1 MTQPIVVV
9 AEAIAAAG
17 LDALNAD
24 CEVSMAV
31 GADRAELLEQM
42 RSASGIVVR
51 SATQVDAEMI
61 AASPRLQVIGRAG
74 IGVDNI
80 DVDAATKAGILVV
93 NAPNANTISAAEH
106 TMALMLAQARQ
117 VVEADLSLR
126 NGAWERKRFK
136 GVELHG
142 KTLGVVGL
150 GRIGTLV
157 AQRCS
162 AFGMRIVAFDPYISE
177 ERARRLGI
185 EMRSL
190 DEVFGESDFITVHLP
205 RTAETEGLIG
215 PDAFAKMKPTVRI
228 INVARGGI
236 VDEGALAAAI
246 VAGQIGGA
254 AIDVFATEPTTDS
267 PLFALSEV
275 TVTPHLGAS
284 TQEAQDKAGVS
295 VAESV
300 AAALRGEL
308 VLAAV
313 NIDLGPSVS
322 DDIKPYLPL
331 AEALGRIFVT
341 FSRGLAGQ
349 MEVRS
354 VGRLAEEPVHPIA
367 LAVLKGALAS
377 VSDVPVTYV
386 NAPLVAEARGVTV
399 EEVAATQSE
408 DYQSL
413 ISVSGAVDGVNRSV
427 CGTVMGRKGPVLTEV
442 DGYEIELPITEHILL
457 IRNDDV
463 PGVIGRVGTYLGGAG
478 LNIANMAVGRHP
490 DGGAMMGM
498 SLDGTLGDDDV
509 AAILDLAGIAAAR
522 YIRPL

>member
-246 VAGQIGGA
+246 AAGQIGGA
-254 AIDVFATEPTTDS
+254 AIDV
-267 PLFALSEV
+267 
-275 TVTPHLGAS
+275 
-284 TQEAQDKAGVS
+284 
-295 VAESV
+295 
-300 AAALRGEL
+300 LRG
-308 VLAAV
+308 
-313 NIDLGPSVS
+313 DRGPH
-322 DDIKPYLPL
+322 
-331 AEALGRIFVT
+331 AGRE
-341 FSRGLAGQ
+341 R
-349 MEVRS
+349 R
-354 VGRLAEEPVHPIA
+354 R
-367 LAVLKGALAS
+367 
-377 VSDVPVTYV
+377 
-386 NAPLVAEARGVTV
+386 
-399 EEVAATQSE
+399 
-408 DYQSL
+408 
-413 ISVSGAVDGVNRSV
+413 
-427 CGTVMGRKGPVLTEV
+427 
-442 DGYEIELPITEHILL
+442 
-457 IRNDDV
+457 
-463 PGVIGRVGTYLGGAG
+463 
-478 LNIANMAVGRHP
+478 
-490 DGGAMMGM
+490 
-498 SLDGTLGDDDV
+498 
-509 AAILDLAGIAAAR
+509 
-522 YIRPL
+522 